1 MMQNNNKTGLLILI
15 LSLCT
20 QTEFSTSVM
29 QQPNQAVHYLTS
41 ARYPARASPDDST
54 QYSIRV
60 KGQSN
65 SIIVNGK
72 VIVATCDTTQK
83 QNNIQVC
90 GEGNTVTIKQTDQQ
104 SEVNINQQ
112 GKKNQIH
119 IIQK

>member
-1 MMQNNNKTGLLILI
+1 MQNNNKTGLLILI

-20 QTEFSTSVM
+20 LTEFSTSVM
-29 QQPNQAVHYLTS
+29 QQPNLAVHYLTA

-54 QYSIRV
+54 EYSIRV

-65 SIIVNGK
+65 TIIVNGK
-72 VIVATCDTTQK
+72 VVLATCDTTEK

>member
-20 QTEFSTSVM
+20 LTEFSTSVM

-90 GEGNTVTIKQTDQQ
+90 GEGNSVTIKQTDQQ
-104 SEVNINQQ
+104 SEVNITQQ

>member
-1 MMQNNNKTGLLILI
+1 MMQNNNNTGLLFLI

-20 QTEFSTSVM
+20 LTEFSTTWM
-29 QQPNQAVHYLTS
+29 QQPKHAVHYLTAAS
-41 ARYPARASPDDST
+41 YPARASPDDST
-54 QYSIRV
+54 QYSIRI

-83 QNNIQVC
+83 QNNIQVR
-90 GEGNTVTIKQTDQQ
+90 GDGNTVTIKQTDQQ